1 LILALV
7 DDLFFRNLIEESARS
22 EGERCLILKEE
33 TEIEEALRKE
43 IPKVL
48 LMDVGVSNVDVPS
61 LIEKLKQNSTTR
73 TISLVV
79 FGSSIRGDLMQD
91 ARELGADQVL
101 PKASFKQQLPEI
113 IRRYQK
119 KKDLYT

>member
-7 DDLFFRNLIEESARS
+7 EDASFQKMIQDAARH
-22 EGERCLILKEE
+22 EGENCLVVKEE
-33 TEIEEALRKE
+33 ASFDDVLRQEK
-43 IPKVL
+43 PKVI
-48 LMDVGVSNVDVPS
+48 LMDVGVFMVDVPS
-61 LIEKLKQNSTTR
+61 LIEKLKFNQNTR
-73 TISLVV
+73 DISLVV

-101 PKASFKQQLPEI
+101 PKASFKHQLPEI

-119 KKDLYT
+119 K

>member
-1 LILALV
+1 LILAIV
-7 DDLFFRNLIEESARS
+7 EDLFFQKLIADCAIQ

-33 TEIEEALRKE
+33 ASVDEVLAREK
-43 IPKVL
+43 PKL
-48 LMDVGVSNVDVPS
+48 LLLDVGSSTVDIPS
-61 LIEKLKQNSTTR
+61 FIEKLKQNPNTR
-73 TISLVV
+73 TLPMIV

-101 PKASFKQQLPEI
+101 PKAAFKQQLPEI

-119 KKDLYT
+119 K

>member
-1 LILALV
+1 MILAIV
-7 DDLFFRNLIEESARS
+7 EDSFFQKLIEKSARQ

-33 TEIEEALRKE
+33 DEVETALRKE
-43 IPKVL
+43 IPKVI
-48 LMDVGVSNVDVPS
+48 LMDVGVSSIDMPS
-61 LIEKLKQNSTTR
+61 LIEKLKQNSATR
-73 TISLVV
+73 AIALVV

-101 PKASFKQQLPEI
+101 HKASFKQQLPEI

-119 KKDLYT
+119 K